1 MRASQPRRP
10 RFLDVLPAQRGV
22 QPVTFPRPGAEPGP
36 ALRRLVAA
44 TPDAQLQP
52 PTHDGP
58 PPSPAPAQ
66 TPVGLPPE
74 ALGRLAAAIDL
85 LKSQAE
91 RLAERARSDALEIG
105 FQVARRILETE
116 LRSSPDALF
125 ALVRS
130 ALRKAGESRRVTVRL
145 RPEDVAQLETTA
157 GKQTLA
163 EFSAAQIE
171 LKADSALGPGDVVV
185 DTDFGRIDG
194 RLASRLDELRRAVD
208 GSAME
213 DAG

>member
-10 RFLDVLPAQRGV
+10 RFLDVLPAQRSV
-22 QPVTFPRPGAEPGP
+22 QPASFPRPGGEP
-36 ALRRLVAA
+36 AHTLRRLVAA
-44 TPDAQLQP
+44 TPDAQIQP

-58 PPSPAPAQ
+58 PPPAAPSAPA
-66 TPVGLPPE
+66 GLPPE
-74 ALGRLAAAIDL
+74 ALERLAAAIDL

-116 LRSSPDALF
+116 LHSSPDALF

-145 RPEDVAQLETTA
+145 RPEDLGQLESAA
-157 GKQTLA
+157 GKQTLD

-171 LKADSALGPGDVVV
+171 LKADSSLGPGDVVV

-194 RLASRLDELRRAVD
+194 RLSSRLDELRRAVESS
-208 GSAME
+208 GLE
-213 DAG
+213 DVG

>member
-10 RFLDVLPAQRGV
+10 RFLDVLPAQRSV
-22 QPVTFPRPGAEPGP
+22 QPVSFPRPGGEAGP
-36 ALRRLVAA
+36 SLRRLVAA
-44 TPDAQLQP
+44 TPDAQIQP
-52 PTHDGP
+52 ATHDGP
-58 PPSPAPAQ
+58 PPPLDPPA
-66 TPVGLPPE
+66 PVGLPPE
-74 ALGRLAAAIDL
+74 ALERLAAAVDL

-145 RPEDVAQLETTA
+145 RPEDVAQLESAA

-163 EFSAAQIE
+163 EFSTAQIE

-194 RLASRLDELRRAVD
+194 RVGSRMDELRRAIE
-208 GSAME
+208 GSGLE
-213 DAG
+213 DVG